1 MVLGRYD
8 NVTKIGGGTLYGT
21 SRGHVNIRN
30 AAESGSLKVRE
41 YILQEGER
49 LDILAGR
56 EYGNSRLWWV
66 ISAASGIGWGLQV
79 PPGTR
84 LLIPSDL
91 GQIGT
96 LI

>member
-1 MVLGRYD
+1 MPLGRYD
-8 NVTKIGGGTLYGT
+8 NVSKIGGGTLYAT

-30 AAESGSLKVRE
+30 AAENGTINVRE
-41 YILQEGER
+41 HILQEGER
-49 LDILAGR
+49 LDTLAGR

-84 LLIPSDL
+84 ILIPTALD
-91 GQIGT
+91 QIGT